1 MIQTHKDFHIFTL
14 IMAVHISFCWLLISA
29 LKFSAPESYVYIN
42 HELVFM
48 HIVSIICLLL
58 LPFHIS

>member
-1 MIQTHKDFHIFTL
+1 MIQTYKDFHTFTL
-14 IMAVHISFCWLLISA
+14 IMVAHINFCWLLISA
-29 LKFSAPESYVYIN
+29 LKFSAPKSSVYIN

-48 HIVSIICLLL
+48 HIVSIICMLL